1 MMKGHDASCP
11 YHDVW
16 WLDMKNENIV
26 ETEELTKVYGN
37 GDEVRALDG
46 VTLQIAKGEIAAVMG
61 PSGSG
66 KSTLLH
72 MIGALDR
79 PSSGRVIVA
88 GQDLAGVKNL
98 DRFRNQTV
106 GFVFQLHNLIPTLT
120 AQENVEVPLYE
131 QRVKPRERRE
141 RARAMLE
148 LVDMDDRLKH
158 LPGQLSGGQ
167 RQRVAVARALINDPA
182 LVLADEPTGE
192 LDSERTDE
200 IIGMIHRL
208 NRELD
213 TTFIIVTHDPAIG
226 RQTDRIIELDSG
238 RVVEEHI
245 VGDAFDEDWK
255 NLRASDLGRA
265 LLKGDDPEL
274 AVNGVS
280 LYEDGE
286 LTEAGKMLR
295 QMLAGGRE

>member
-1 MMKGHDASCP
+1 MMSA
-11 YHDVW
+11 
-16 WLDMKNENIV
+16 NIV
-26 ETEELTKVYGN
+26 EAEELTKVYGN
-37 GDEVRALDG
+37 GNEVRALDG

-88 GQDLAGVKNL
+88 GQDLAEVKNL
-98 DRFRNQTV
+98 DRFRNETV

-120 AQENVEVPLYE
+120 ALENVEVPLYE
-131 QRVKPRERRE
+131 QKVKARERHE
-141 RARAMLE
+141 RASALLE
-148 LVDMDDRLKH
+148 LVGMGDRLKH

-208 NRELD
+208 NRELE

-238 RVVEEHI
+238 RVVGEHA
-245 VGDAFDEDWK
+245 VGDPYNEDWK
-255 NLRASDLGRA
+255 NLRASDLGRV
-265 LLKGDDPEL
+265 LLKGGEPGL

-280 LYEDGE
+280 LYENGE
-286 LTEAGKMLR
+286 LTEAGKVLRRMLV
-295 QMLAGGRE
+295 RE